1 MSVVRPWQRLPPL
14 FSPWDCS
21 VSQGPSSTV
30 VLPAATSPPL
40 RSPSRERTR
49 SIVLLAGGLT
59 LSTALHGPSARR
71 PLFTGDTSLPPLPVR
86 GTFLYPAAKL
96 WPRHLCRLPLST
108 TGDERRCERLSPTTL
123 DGCHWAATSFRPPSR
138 RPTPLPGTSVPALQ
152 TSSRPFNIE
161 KHKLLTSVV
170 LKQQRGFRPPLYPGC
185 LKWHLPVCS
194 SSALHLGLANLPGWF
209 VRVMGRSSAV
219 L

>member
-1 MSVVRPWQRLPPL
+1 M
-14 FSPWDCS
+14 
-21 VSQGPSSTV
+21 
-30 VLPAATSPPL
+30 
-40 RSPSRERTR
+40 
-49 SIVLLAGGLT
+49 
-59 LSTALHGPSARR
+59 
-71 PLFTGDTSLPPLPVR
+71 R
-86 GTFLYPAAKL
+86 GTFLYPAAKVG
-96 WPRHLCRLPLST
+96 PRHHCRLPLST

-138 RPTPLPGTSVPALQ
+138 RPTPLLGTPVPALQ

-219 L
+219 LQALGLGVRGAGFEVGLGWKLIKSCIGFNLESVCLSASFQGGSVLSLNFPSLCIRVWFLPLSYCLYVKRG